1 MSTSEPTPV
10 SRIEGLVN
18 LVQAAIFF
26 GFAIWL
32 KDNWAAM
39 AWVVGAAGVA
49 QLLGGAALSA
59 TANPRPARWADAAA
73 LGLSAL
79 VVGLHLQVGVHIINT
94 FSPEGAKTG
103 WEIIGKA
110 MLALPYGVFLPFWQL
125 IRLRGTRVE
134 GGAASAA
141 ILAGLIL
148 PPMAAL
154 GGGADR
160 TWEPVDSETAAAA
173 TDWVH
178 DAWSGESPAAPTFTE
193 GPVAI
198 VATAFE
204 GSTIPHRSYAEGETL
219 AEALQKLEA
228 PEDDFD
234 AVVLELLTEEGAL
247 MPLPFG
253 PERGVL
259 LGAGDRGV
267 RSKKRVV
274 GAAELLRNP
283 SVKSRRV
290 LPEVY
295 APAAILKNIIPG
307 EGGLWFKSRAWVTRG
322 QTVTPLFRGW
332 AAPGALNSES
342 IEAAALA
349 GGRHLLHNM
358 NRRTGRFTYIVEG
371 PSGKR
376 KGGYNY
382 PRHAGTSWFLARL
395 HSRTGDPA
403 IKAGLDDVLR
413 HLKDVTETTPDGR
426 SYILDPSRKDGQS
439 WVGTTALALLAFLE
453 ADVDPKLQRAYVAH
467 IASSVDEQGVV
478 RGNFDIKGKRWPQ
491 QHEITYAQGQG
502 LLALAAAERAGVEGA
517 TEALDRAIAYVEGDY
532 MPTLGSRAG
541 TLDEHWMCLAAE
553 AVGRVRDVFAG
564 ESICRAYVDKLSP
577 PTGGAM
583 REPYAGA
590 ASGLAEAVIAL
601 AEIERL
607 RGETTQVYDDSLQY
621 GRWLLEQ
628 HYRPADA
635 AFLDSGENLIGGWRD
650 RPYGPYDV
658 QIDEVQHIA
667 CALLGVEQLLA
678 GESIPGAM
686 P

>member
-1 MSTSEPTPV
+1 MSTPDPTRVPRV
-10 SRIEGLVN
+10 EGLVN

-26 GFAIWL
+26 GFAVWL

-39 AWVVGAAGVA
+39 AWIVGAAGVT
-49 QLLGGAALSA
+49 QVLGGLALSA
-59 TANPRPARWADAAA
+59 TANPRPARWADLLA
-73 LGLSAL
+73 LGLCAF

-103 WEIIGKA
+103 WEIVGKA
-110 MLALPYGVFLPFWQL
+110 MLALPYGAFLPFWQL

-134 GGAASAA
+134 GGAAAA
-141 ILAGLIL
+141 AVLAGLVL

-160 TWEPVDSETAAAA
+160 TWSEIDGAEATA
-173 TDWVH
+173 WVY
-178 DAWSGESPAAPTFTE
+178 DQWSGEEPDAPTFSE
-193 GPVAI
+193 GPVAL

-204 GSTIPHRSYAEGETL
+204 GSSVPHRSFAEGATL
-219 AEALQKLEA
+219 SEALLKLE
-228 PEDDFD
+228 PPGQEFD
-234 AVVLELLTEEGAL
+234 AVVLELLTREGAL
-247 MPLPFG
+247 KPLPFG

-267 RSKKRVV
+267 RGAQRVV

-283 SVKSRRV
+283 SVRNRAV

-295 APAAILKNIIPG
+295 APTAALKGVTPG
-307 EGGLWFKSRAWVTRG
+307 NNDARWFNSRGWVTSG
-322 QTVTPLFRGW
+322 ADVAPLRRGW
-332 AAPGALNSES
+332 ADGAPLGSEA
-342 IEAAALA
+342 IVEAALA

-358 NRRTGRFTYIVEG
+358 NPKTGRFTYIVEG

-395 HSRTGDPA
+395 FSRTGDA
-403 IKAGLDDVLR
+403 DIRVGLDDALR
-413 HLKDVTETTPDGR
+413 HLKDVTQSLPDGR
-426 SYILDPSRKDGQS
+426 AYILDPSRKDGQS

-453 ADVDPKLQRAYVAH
+453 ADADPTLQRAYVAH
-467 IASSVDEQGVV
+467 IASSITDEGVV
-478 RGNFDIKGKRWPQ
+478 RGNFDIKAKRWPQ

-502 LLALAAAERAGVEGA
+502 LLALAAAERAGVEGGS
-517 TEALDRAIAYVEGDY
+517 EALDRAIAYVEGDY
-532 MPTLGSRAG
+532 MPMPGSRAG

-553 AVGRVRDVFAG
+553 AVGRVRDTFAG
-564 ESICRAYVDKLSP
+564 EAICRAYVDKLAP
-577 PTGGAM
+577 PTSGAM
-583 REPYAGA
+583 KEPYAGA
-590 ASGLAEAVIAL
+590 AAGLGEAVIAL

-607 RGETTQVYDDSLQY
+607 RGETSSVRDDAMQY
-621 GRWLLEQ
+621 GHWLLEQ
-628 HYRPADA
+628 QYRPADA
-635 AFLDSGENLIGGWRD
+635 AFLDDADNLIGGWRD

-667 CALLGVEQLLA
+667 CALLGVEQLMA
-678 GESIPGAM
+678 GEEIPGAM